1 MWHPM
6 RKCQFKMCRFL
17 LSLSQMEESASMRL
31 RFFLEFFSA
40 TGGVKKSLDKSNA
53 ANAHGCGIMHT
64 KTHTDE
70 TQQTKNQISLRSDV
84 S

>member
-1 MWHPM
+1 
-6 RKCQFKMCRFL
+6 
-17 LSLSQMEESASMRL
+17 MEESASMRL
-31 RFFLEFFSA
+31 RFFLEFFFSA